1 MFLPSYY
8 SNEKNTTE
16 DWYGIIT
23 FILSATTKGK
33 VKQRERVGLGLEL
46 DDLVRHG
53 RKGWQQEHEEVG
65 LSASTLRKQEEMNAN
80 ASICFTLNNNLGPR
94 CMEWYHPHL
103 GKDSALQVNCSAN
116 AVMAILSLNP
126 IRLTVNL
133 TMCHL
138 PIWITALDHQ
148 RKTQAESQR
157 RLNKY
162 LYRPGI

>member
-8 SNEKNTTE
+8 SNEKNNTE

-46 DDLVRHG
+46 DGLVRHG
-53 RKGWQQEHEEVG
+53 GKGWQQEFP
-65 LSASTLRKQEEMNAN
+65 ASTLRKQEEMNAN
-80 ASICFTLNNNLGPR
+80 AFICFTLNNNLGPR

-133 TMCHL
+133 TM
-138 PIWITALDHQ
+138 
-148 RKTQAESQR
+148 
-157 RLNKY
+157 
-162 LYRPGI
+162 